1 MMRFDNDNLTEGYI
15 ARHTP
20 PGSGAPGREA
30 AIIDIAQDFLLSYL
44 EDCGEMGHVCLKG
57 GTAIRKFYAGKEGRF
72 SLDLDFSIDDQYTD
86 VDERTLD
93 FVSNIDGLKIGPFT
107 YSVSERRNKW
117 YIGLSSPFNDGD
129 IFKTK
134 LDFAPYPWLEPT
146 TRSIVELPIHKQYG
160 FELPRI
166 HTVSLEENMAEK
178 IARLNRTSTA
188 RDLYDLNWLLE
199 TKFIANTIDKMLL
212 KRLVVLKIWVDS
224 FGMHYGSVF
233 WRPAHS
239 PSVFDPERWLNER
252 NPKDVDAEDIGTLA
266 VPAPTAEELILRLK
280 KNYEFLLDLD
290 EVEQVIAKSNQKD
303 RGLVIQALT
312 ELPGNRLGRG
322 LY

>member
-1 MMRFDNDNLTEGYI
+1 MITFDKANLTEGHI

-20 PGSGAPGREA
+20 TGSGAPGREA

-44 EDCGEMGHVCLKG
+44 EDCGKMNHVCLKG
-57 GTAIRKFYAGKEGRF
+57 GTAIRKLYAGKEGRF
-72 SLDLDFSIDDQYTD
+72 SLDLDFSVDDQYTD
-86 VDERTLD
+86 SEEQALD
-93 FVSNIDGLKIGPFT
+93 FVSEIDGLRIGPFT

-129 IFKTK
+129 IFRTK
-134 LDFAPYPWLEPT
+134 LDFASYPWLEPV
-146 TRSIVELPIHKQYG
+146 TRPIVELPIHKQYG
-160 FELPRI
+160 FELPKI
-166 HTVSLEENMAEK
+166 HTVRLEENMAEK

-199 TKFIANTIDKMLL
+199 TKSVADTIDKKLL

-224 FGMHYGSVF
+224 YGMHYGNIF
-233 WRPAHS
+233 WHPAHS
-239 PSVFDPERWLNER
+239 PSVFDPDRWLNDR

-266 VPAPTAEELILRLK
+266 VPAPTAEELLQKLK
-280 KNYEFLLDLD
+280 QNYGFLMDLD

-303 RGLVIQALT
+303 RGLVIQSLT
-312 ELPGNRLGRG
+312 ELPGGRMGKG